1 MSQANNRSLKKS
13 AVLNTFKTFLSL
25 CFPLI
30 TFPYS
35 SRVLGP
41 EKIGMV
47 QFAQSIVSYFAIF
60 ASLGITTYAVRETSK
75 ARNDQVK
82 FNTTV
87 KEIFIFFLISTAISY
102 LLLFISFLF
111 IGKFREYK
119 SLICICSTLI
129 MFTTLG
135 MGWLY
140 QAVED
145 YLYITVR
152 SILFQVISIV
162 MLFTFV
168 KSQDDYLWYAAIN
181 IISNVGANICN
192 FIHSK
197 KYVSFN
203 KKNCNKMELKHHL
216 KPIFILFA
224 SAVAGTIFSHIDTTM
239 IGFLSTSAEVGYY
252 SAGVK
257 IVRMITNL
265 FPAIVAVIFPRI
277 SYYVSRNDEDS
288 IKKLSEKTL
297 NTLFCISLP
306 LSCGIFLLMKPLVLL
321 FCGQTFVDAIT
332 VSKIMSPYIFLC
344 AVSGFLGTGLIISFG
359 KELSN
364 LIIIL
369 ISAVI
374 DVILNAFLIP
384 QYGANGAAFST
395 LLTELFIFSAYS
407 IILKERMMGLKIKL
421 NFLEFV
427 AATAIMGIVITF
439 IQQFLE
445 SLFLQLFV
453 NTMAGIIVYFGLLI
467 AIRNQYIIDELN
479 QIKLKI
485 SAKIKRNH

>member
-1 MSQANNRSLKKS
+1 
-13 AVLNTFKTFLSL
+13 
-25 CFPLI
+25 
-30 TFPYS
+30 
-35 SRVLGP
+35 
-41 EKIGMV
+41 MV

-87 KEIFIFFLISTAISY
+87 KEIFTINMISTAISY

-203 KKNCNKMELKHHL
+203 K
-216 KPIFILFA
+216 
-224 SAVAGTIFSHIDTTM
+224 
-239 IGFLSTSAEVGYY
+239 
-252 SAGVK
+252 
-257 IVRMITNL
+257 R
-265 FPAIVAVIFPRI
+265 
-277 SYYVSRNDEDS
+277 
-288 IKKLSEKTL
+288 
-297 NTLFCISLP
+297 
-306 LSCGIFLLMKPLVLL
+306 
-321 FCGQTFVDAIT
+321 T
-332 VSKIMSPYIFLC
+332 V
-344 AVSGFLGTGLIISFG
+344 TRW
-359 KELSN
+359 N
-364 LIIIL
+364 
-369 ISAVI
+369 
-374 DVILNAFLIP
+374 
-384 QYGANGAAFST
+384 
-395 LLTELFIFSAYS
+395 
-407 IILKERMMGLKIKL
+407 
-421 NFLEFV
+421 
-427 AATAIMGIVITF
+427 
-439 IQQFLE
+439 
-445 SLFLQLFV
+445 
-453 NTMAGIIVYFGLLI
+453 
-467 AIRNQYIIDELN
+467 
-479 QIKLKI
+479 
-485 SAKIKRNH
+485 